1 MNATVIDTLRLAVR
15 LREAGFEA
23 PRAEGMARALG
34 DELAERML
42 TKSDLDAA
50 LRPIQ
55 AGIETMDAK
64 FEAKFDGLE
73 PRFDAIDAKF
83 DAKFDGLE
91 PRFDAIGARFDLI
104 DTRFDAMDAKF
115 DAKFDSTD
123 AKIESVHR
131 ELSGKFNLLVGM
143 MVLGFTLLVGLGG
156 YNAFSPRFA
165 HPAANPPEIQRD
177 ASEISSKQ
185 SLQPVTSD

>member
-1 MNATVIDTLRLAVR
+1 
-15 LREAGFEA
+15 
-23 PRAEGMARALG
+23 
-34 DELAERML
+34 
-42 TKSDLDAA
+42 
-50 LRPIQ
+50 
-55 AGIETMDAK
+55 
-64 FEAKFDGLE
+64 
-73 PRFDAIDAKF
+73 
-83 DAKFDGLE
+83 
-91 PRFDAIGARFDLI
+91 
-104 DTRFDAMDAKF
+104 MDAKF

>member
-185 SLQPVTSD
+185 SLQPATSD